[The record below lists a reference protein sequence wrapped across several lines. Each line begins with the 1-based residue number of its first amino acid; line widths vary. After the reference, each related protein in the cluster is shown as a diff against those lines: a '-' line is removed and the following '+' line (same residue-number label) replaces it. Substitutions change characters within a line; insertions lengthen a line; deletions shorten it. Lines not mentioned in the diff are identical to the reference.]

1 VSQTE
6 KVMDKKVMDFVSEK
20 WDREI
25 VPQLSTYI
33 KIPNK
38 SPMFD
43 PMWSEHGYM
52 EEAMSLIESWVRDQ
66 PIAGMQV
73 ERIQLPGRTPLLF
86 IEIPGKGDDTV
97 LLYGHMDKQ
106 PEMVGWNVDLAP
118 WKPVLAGDKLYG
130 RGGADDGY
138 ATFASLTAIMA
149 LRDRGLDHARCVV
162 LIEGCEES
170 GSYDLPFYI
179 NYLANRIGT
188 PSLVVCLD
196 SGCGNY
202 DQLWLTTSLRGLAG
216 GTLRVR
222 VLEEGVHSGDAS
234 GVVPSSFRV
243 LRQLLDRIEDP
254 VTGRIRIDPL
264 YVDIPSERIEQA
276 SEASQVL
283 GTAIYDKFPFLPGMQ
298 PMGQDLADLVLN
310 RTWRPTLSVTGA
322 DGLPSLMDAGNVL
335 RPQTSVKL
343 SIRLPPTL
351 DGERASKLLKQV
363 LENDP
368 PYGSRVEFEVEKSA
382 SGWAAPA
389 TAEWLRQSV
398 NDASR
403 RYFGP
408 RAAAMGEGGTIP
420 FMAMLQERFPDAQF
434 VVTGLLGPK
443 SNAHGP
449 NEFLHIPTGKKLTAS
464 MASIIHEHYA
474 NRGAP
479 GAPEPV
485 TDAVAA

>member
-1 VSQTE
+1 MFDTQ
-6 KVMDKKVMDFVSEK
+6 KVLDFVSDK
-20 WDREI
+20 WDQQI

-43 PMWSEHGYM
+43 PHWAERGYM
-52 EEAMSLIESWVRDQ
+52 AEAMALLETWVRDQ
-66 PIAGMQV
+66 PIGGMIV
-73 ERIQLPGRTPLLF
+73 ERVDLPGRTPLLY

-106 PEMVGWNVDLAP
+106 PEMVGWNVDLNP

-138 ATFASLTAIMA
+138 ATYASLTAIMA
-149 LRDRGLDHARCVV
+149 LKERGLDHSRCVI

-179 NYLANRIGT
+179 NHLADKIGR

-234 GVVPSSFRV
+234 GVVPSSFRL

-254 VTGRIRIDPL
+254 ITGKIKVDAL
-264 YVDIPSERIEQA
+264 YVDIPGERIDQA
-276 SEASQVL
+276 KEASAVL
-283 GTAIYDKFPFLPGMQ
+283 GSAVYDKFPFLPGMQ
-298 PMGQDLADLVLN
+298 PMANDLTELVLN

-322 DGLPSLMDAGNVL
+322 DGLPSLTDAGNVL
-335 RPQTSVKL
+335 RPQTAVKL
-343 SIRLPPTL
+343 SVRLPPTL
-351 DGERASKLLKQV
+351 RGDVASARLKEV
-363 LENDP
+363 LERDP
-368 PYGSRVEFEVEKSA
+368 PYGAKVEFEVEKSGT
-382 SGWAAPA
+382 GWAAPA
-389 TAEWLRQSV
+389 TAEWLRASV
-398 NDASR
+398 NEASQQF
-403 RYFGP
+403 FGP

-420 FMAMLQERFPDAQF
+420 FMNMLQERFPDAQF

-464 MASIIHEHYA
+464 MAKVIHEHYI
-474 NRGAP
+474 NRG
-479 GAPEPV
+479 GN
-485 TDAVAA
+485 AVLA

>member
-1 VSQTE
+1 MNT
-6 KVMDKKVMDFVSEK
+6 DKTYRFVSEV
-20 WDREI
+20 WDRQI
-25 VPQLSTYI
+25 VPELVEFI

-43 PMWSEHGYM
+43 AEWNQHGYM
-52 EEAMSLIESWVRDQ
+52 KEAMDLMETWVRAQ

-86 IEIPGKGDDTV
+86 IDIPGKGNDVV

-106 PEMVGWNVDLAP
+106 PEMVGWQNGLGP
-118 WKPVLAGDKLYG
+118 WKPVLVDDKLYG

-138 ATFASLTAIMA
+138 AVYAALTAIMA
-149 LRDRGLDHARCVV
+149 LADAGADHSRCVV

-179 NYLANRIGT
+179 NHLAPRIGT

-216 GTLRVR
+216 GTLRVK

-234 GVVPSSFRV
+234 GIVPSSFRI
-243 LRQLLDRIEDP
+243 LRGLLDRIEDP
-254 VTGRIRIDPL
+254 ATGRLKTDVL
-264 YVDIPSERIEQA
+264 YVDIPQERVAQA
-276 SEASQVL
+276 RDAARIL
-283 GTAIYDKFPFLPGMQ
+283 GTHVYDKFPFASHTQ
-298 PMGQDLADLVLN
+298 PMADDPTELVLN

-322 DGLPSLMDAGNVL
+322 EGLPALQDAGNVL
-335 RPQTSVKL
+335 RPQTAIKL

-351 DGERASKLLKQV
+351 DPVLASQTLKKLL
-363 LENDP
+363 ERDP
-368 PYGSRVEFEVEKSA
+368 PYGAQVEFEVEKS
-382 SGWAAPA
+382 STGWAAPHLRPWLA
-389 TAEWLRQSV
+389 DAVHTASQ
-398 NDASR
+398 D
-403 RYFGP
+403 YFGP
-408 RAAAMGEGGTIP
+408 KAAYMGEGGTIP
-420 FMAMLQERFPDAQF
+420 FMGMLQARFPDAQF

-449 NEFLHIPTGKKLTAS
+449 NEFLHIPTGKRITA
-464 MASIIHEHYA
+464 AVAQIISDQYR
-474 NRGAP
+474 NRGDQDP
-479 GAPEPV
+479 PRSQTG
-485 TDAVAA
+485 

>member
-1 VSQTE
+1 MSETQ
-6 KVMDKKVMDFVSEK
+6 KVMDFVSEK

-38 SPMFD
+38 SPLFD
-43 PMWSEHGYM
+43 PHWSERGYM
-52 EEAMSLIESWVRDQ
+52 DEAMSLLETWVREQ
-66 PIAGMQV
+66 PITGMTV

-86 IEIPGKGDDTV
+86 IDIPGKGEDVV

-138 ATFASLTAIMA
+138 ATYASLTAIMA
-149 LRDRGLDHARCVV
+149 LKERGLDHSRCVI

-179 NYLANRIGT
+179 NHLSARIGT

-254 VTGRIRIDPL
+254 ASGRIRIDPL
-264 YVDIPSERIEQA
+264 YVDIPGERIDQA
-276 SEASQVL
+276 KEASQVL
-283 GTAIYDKFPFLPGMQ
+283 GTAVYDKFPFLPGMQ
-298 PMGQDLADLVLN
+298 PMGEELAELVLN

-322 DGLPSLMDAGNVL
+322 DGLPALTDAGNVL
-335 RPQTSVKL
+335 RPHTAVKL
-343 SIRLPPTL
+343 SVRLPPTM
-351 DGERASKLLKQV
+351 DGERASRLLKEA
-363 LENDP
+363 LERDP
-368 PYGSRVEFEVEKSA
+368 PYGARVEFEVEKSA
-382 SGWAAPA
+382 TGWAAPA
-389 TAEWLRQSV
+389 TAPWLRDTV
-398 NDASR
+398 NEASR
-403 RYFGP
+403 QYFGP

-420 FMAMLQERFPDAQF
+420 FMNMLQERFPAAQF

-464 MASIIHEHYA
+464 MAKVIREHYV
-474 NRGAP
+474 NRGAN
-479 GAPEPV
+479 AEA
-485 TDAVAA
+485 AVA

>member
-1 VSQTE
+1 MTQSQ
-6 KVMDKKVMDFVSEK
+6 KVMDFVSEK

-43 PMWSEHGYM
+43 PQWRERGYM
-52 EEAMSLIESWVRDQ
+52 NEAMSLLETWVRDQ
-66 PIAGMQV
+66 PIDGMLV
-73 ERIQLPGRTPLLF
+73 ERITLPGRTPLLY
-86 IEIPGKGDDTV
+86 IEIPGKGDETV

-118 WKPVLAGDKLYG
+118 WTPVLAGDKLYG

-138 ATFASLTAIMA
+138 ATYASLTAIMA
-149 LRDRGLDHARCVV
+149 LKDRGLDHARCVV

-179 NYLANRIGT
+179 NYLAERIGT

-254 VTGRIRIDPL
+254 ATGRIKIDPL
-264 YVDIPSERIEQA
+264 YVDIPGERIEQA
-276 SEASQVL
+276 REASQVL
-283 GTAIYDKFPFLPGMQ
+283 GTSVYDKFPFLPGMT
-298 PMGQDLADLVLN
+298 PMAQDLSELVLN
-310 RTWRPTLSVTGA
+310 RTWRPTLSITGA
-322 DGLPSLMDAGNVL
+322 DGLPSLTDAGNVL
-335 RPQTSVKL
+335 RPHTSVKL
-343 SIRLPPTL
+343 SVRLPPTL
-351 DGERASKLLKQV
+351 DGERASRLLKEV
-363 LENDP
+363 LEKDP
-368 PYGSRVEFEVEKSA
+368 PYGARVEFEVEKSGT
-382 SGWAAPA
+382 GWAAPA
-389 TAEWLRQSV
+389 TASWLRESV
-398 NDASR
+398 NEASR
-403 RYFGP
+403 TYFGP

-420 FMAMLQERFPDAQF
+420 FMNMLQERFPQAQF

-464 MASIIHEHYA
+464 MAKVIHEHYA
-474 NRGAP
+474 NRGGTTVSAS
-479 GAPEPV
+479 A
-485 TDAVAA
+485 D

>member
-1 VSQTE
+1 
-6 KVMDKKVMDFVSEK
+6 MDFVSEK

-43 PMWSEHGYM
+43 PNWVERGYM
-52 EEAMSLIESWVRDQ
+52 DEAMSLLETWVREQ
-66 PIAGMQV
+66 PISGMQV

-86 IEIPGKGDDTV
+86 IEIPGKGDETV

-118 WKPVLAGDKLYG
+118 WTPVLSGDKLYG

-138 ATFASLTAIMA
+138 ATYASLTAIMA
-149 LRDRGLDHARCVV
+149 LKERGLDHSRCVV

-179 NYLANRIGT
+179 NHLASRIGT

-254 VTGRIRIDPL
+254 ATGRILIDPL
-264 YVDIPSERIEQA
+264 YVDIPGERVDQA
-276 SEASQVL
+276 KEASQVL
-283 GTAIYDKFPFLPGMQ
+283 GTAIYDKFPFLPGMH
-298 PMGQDLADLVLN
+298 PMGQDLSDLVLN

-322 DGLPSLMDAGNVL
+322 DGLPSLTDAGNVL
-335 RPQTSVKL
+335 RPYTSVKL
-343 SIRLPPTL
+343 SVRLPPTM
-351 DGERASKLLKQV
+351 DGERASRLLKEA
-363 LENDP
+363 LEKDP
-368 PYGSRVEFEVEKSA
+368 PYGARVEFEVEKSA
-382 SGWAAPA
+382 TGWAAPA
-389 TAEWLRQSV
+389 TASWLRESV
-398 NDASR
+398 NEASR
-403 RYFGP
+403 QYFGP

-420 FMAMLQERFPDAQF
+420 FMNMLQERFPAAQF

-464 MASIIHEHYA
+464 MAKVIHEHYV
-474 NRGAP
+474 NRGGTQAE
-479 GAPEPV
+479 A
-485 TDAVAA
+485 DAAAAAG

>member
-1 VSQTE
+1 MTQSQ
-6 KVMDKKVMDFVSEK
+6 KVMDFVSEK

-43 PMWSEHGYM
+43 PQWRERGYM
-52 EEAMSLIESWVRDQ
+52 NEAMSLLETWVRDQ
-66 PIAGMQV
+66 PIDGMVV
-73 ERIQLPGRTPLLF
+73 ERITLPGRTPLLY
-86 IEIPGKGDDTV
+86 IEIPGKGDETV

-118 WKPVLAGDKLYG
+118 WTPVLAGDKLYG

-138 ATFASLTAIMA
+138 ATYASLTAIMA
-149 LRDRGLDHARCVV
+149 LKDRGLDHARCVV

-179 NYLANRIGT
+179 NYLADRIGT

-254 VTGRIRIDPL
+254 ATGRIKIDPL
-264 YVDIPSERIEQA
+264 YVDIPGERIEQA
-276 SEASQVL
+276 REASQVL
-283 GTAIYDKFPFLPGMQ
+283 GTSVYDKFPFLPGMT
-298 PMGQDLADLVLN
+298 PMAQDLSELVLN
-310 RTWRPTLSVTGA
+310 RTWRPTLSITGA
-322 DGLPSLMDAGNVL
+322 DGLPSLTDAGNVL
-335 RPQTSVKL
+335 RPHTSVKL
-343 SIRLPPTL
+343 SVRLPPTL
-351 DGERASKLLKQV
+351 DGERASRLLKEV
-363 LENDP
+363 LEKDP
-368 PYGSRVEFEVEKSA
+368 PYGARVEFEVEKSGT
-382 SGWAAPA
+382 GWAAPA
-389 TAEWLRQSV
+389 TASWLRESV
-398 NDASR
+398 NEASR
-403 RYFGP
+403 TYFGL

-420 FMAMLQERFPDAQF
+420 FMNMLQERFPQAQF

-464 MASIIHEHYA
+464 MAKVIHEHYA
-474 NRGAP
+474 NRGGTTVSAS
-479 GAPEPV
+479 A
-485 TDAVAA
+485 D

>member
-1 VSQTE
+1 VSQTQ
-6 KVMDKKVMDFVSEK
+6 KVMDFVSEK

-43 PMWSEHGYM
+43 PHWVERGYM
-52 EEAMSLIESWVRDQ
+52 DEAMSLLETWVREQ
-66 PIAGMQV
+66 PITGMQV
-73 ERIQLPGRTPLLF
+73 ERIALPGRTPLLF
-86 IEIPGKGDDTV
+86 IEIPGKGDETV

-118 WKPVLAGDKLYG
+118 WTPVLAGDKLYG

-138 ATFASLTAIMA
+138 ATYASLTAIMA
-149 LRDRGLDHARCVV
+149 LKERGLDHSRCVV

-179 NYLANRIGT
+179 NHLASRIGT

-254 VTGRIRIDPL
+254 ASGRILIDPL
-264 YVDIPSERIEQA
+264 YVDIPGERIDQA
-276 SEASQVL
+276 KEASQVL

-298 PMGQDLADLVLN
+298 PMGQDLSDLVLN

-322 DGLPSLMDAGNVL
+322 DGLPSLTDAGNVL
-335 RPQTSVKL
+335 RPYTSVKL
-343 SIRLPPTL
+343 SVRLPPTM
-351 DGERASKLLKQV
+351 DGERASRLLKEA
-363 LENDP
+363 LEKDP
-368 PYGSRVEFEVEKSA
+368 PYGARVEFEVEKSA
-382 SGWAAPA
+382 TGWAAPA
-389 TAEWLRQSV
+389 TAGWLRETV
-398 NDASR
+398 NEASR
-403 RYFGP
+403 QYFGP

-420 FMAMLQERFPDAQF
+420 FMNMLQERFPAAQF

-464 MASIIHEHYA
+464 MAKVIHEHYV
-474 NRGAP
+474 NRGGTQAE
-479 GAPEPV
+479 A
-485 TDAVAA
+485 DAAAAAG

>member
-1 VSQTE
+1 
-6 KVMDKKVMDFVSEK
+6 
-20 WDREI
+20 
-25 VPQLSTYI
+25 
-33 KIPNK
+33 
-38 SPMFD
+38 
-43 PMWSEHGYM
+43 
-52 EEAMSLIESWVRDQ
+52 
-66 PIAGMQV
+66 
-73 ERIQLPGRTPLLF
+73 
-86 IEIPGKGDDTV
+86 
-97 LLYGHMDKQ
+97 
-106 PEMVGWNVDLAP
+106 
-118 WKPVLAGDKLYG
+118 
-130 RGGADDGY
+130 
-138 ATFASLTAIMA
+138 
-149 LRDRGLDHARCVV
+149 
-162 LIEGCEES
+162 
-170 GSYDLPFYI
+170 
-179 NYLANRIGT
+179 
-188 PSLVVCLD
+188 
-196 SGCGNY
+196 
-202 DQLWLTTSLRGLAG
+202 
-216 GTLRVR
+216 
-222 VLEEGVHSGDAS
+222 
-234 GVVPSSFRV
+234 
-243 LRQLLDRIEDP
+243 LLDRIEDP

-283 GTAIYDKFPFLPGMQ
+283 GTAIYDKFPFLPGMR
-298 PMGQDLADLVLN
+298 PMGQDLSDLVLN

-351 DGERASKLLKQV
+351 DGERASKLLKEV

-479 GAPEPV
+479 GAPE
-485 TDAVAA
+485 AVAGAAAA

>member
-1 VSQTE
+1 MSQTQ
-6 KVMDKKVMDFVSEK
+6 KVMDFVSEK

-43 PMWSEHGYM
+43 PNWVERGYM
-52 EEAMSLIESWVRDQ
+52 DEAMSLLETWVREQ
-66 PIAGMQV
+66 PISGMQV

-86 IEIPGKGDDTV
+86 IEIPGKGDETV

-118 WKPVLAGDKLYG
+118 WTPVLSGDKLYG

-138 ATFASLTAIMA
+138 ATYASLTAIMA
-149 LRDRGLDHARCVV
+149 LKERGLDHSRCVV

-179 NYLANRIGT
+179 NHLASRIGT

-254 VTGRIRIDPL
+254 ATGRILIDPL
-264 YVDIPSERIEQA
+264 YVDIPGERVDQA
-276 SEASQVL
+276 KEASQVL

-298 PMGQDLADLVLN
+298 PMGQDLSDLVLN

-322 DGLPSLMDAGNVL
+322 DGLPSLTDAGNVL
-335 RPQTSVKL
+335 RPYTSVKL
-343 SIRLPPTL
+343 SVRLPPTM
-351 DGERASKLLKQV
+351 DGERASRLLKEA
-363 LENDP
+363 LEKDP
-368 PYGSRVEFEVEKSA
+368 PYGARVEFEVEKSA
-382 SGWAAPA
+382 TGWAAPA
-389 TAEWLRQSV
+389 TASWLRESV
-398 NDASR
+398 NEASR
-403 RYFGP
+403 QYFGP

-420 FMAMLQERFPDAQF
+420 FMNMLQERFPAAQF

-464 MASIIHEHYA
+464 MAKVIHEHYV
-474 NRGAP
+474 NRGGTQAE
-479 GAPEPV
+479 A
-485 TDAVAA
+485 DAAAAAG

>member
-1 VSQTE
+1 MSQTQ
-6 KVMDKKVMDFVSEK
+6 KVMDFVSEK

-43 PMWSEHGYM
+43 PNWVERGYM
-52 EEAMSLIESWVRDQ
+52 DEAMSLLETWVREQ
-66 PIAGMQV
+66 PISGMQV

-86 IEIPGKGDDTV
+86 IEIPGKGDETV

-118 WKPVLAGDKLYG
+118 WTPVLSGDKLYG

-138 ATFASLTAIMA
+138 ATYASLTAIMA
-149 LRDRGLDHARCVV
+149 LKERGLDHSRCVV

-179 NYLANRIGT
+179 NHLASRIGT

-254 VTGRIRIDPL
+254 ATGRILIDPL
-264 YVDIPSERIEQA
+264 YVDIPGERVDQA
-276 SEASQVL
+276 KEASQVL
-283 GTAIYDKFPFLPGMQ
+283 GTAIYDKFPFLPGMH
-298 PMGQDLADLVLN
+298 PMGQDLSDLVLN

-322 DGLPSLMDAGNVL
+322 DGLPSLTDAGNVL
-335 RPQTSVKL
+335 RPYTSVKL
-343 SIRLPPTL
+343 SVRLPPTM
-351 DGERASKLLKQV
+351 DGERASRLLKEA
-363 LENDP
+363 LEKDP
-368 PYGSRVEFEVEKSA
+368 PYGARVEFEVEKSA
-382 SGWAAPA
+382 TGWAAPA
-389 TAEWLRQSV
+389 TASWLRESV
-398 NDASR
+398 NEASR
-403 RYFGP
+403 QYFGP

-420 FMAMLQERFPDAQF
+420 FMNMLQERFPAAQF

-464 MASIIHEHYA
+464 MAKVIHEHYV
-474 NRGAP
+474 NRGGTQAE
-479 GAPEPV
+479 A
-485 TDAVAA
+485 DAAAAAG